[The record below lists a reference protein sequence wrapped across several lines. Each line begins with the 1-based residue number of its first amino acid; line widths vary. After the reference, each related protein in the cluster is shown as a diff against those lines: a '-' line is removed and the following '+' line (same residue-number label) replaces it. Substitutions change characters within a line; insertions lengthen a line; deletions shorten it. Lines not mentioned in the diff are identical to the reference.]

1 MTLYKEPGYDLT
13 RDFAPVSTVANVPH
27 VLVVN
32 PALGV
37 SSLNELL
44 TLARSKPG
52 QLNLASQGVGTVSH
66 LEGEMLRHMAGV
78 DFTHVP
84 YKGSAPALLDLLGGR
99 VQLMFDSVASTL
111 PQIRAGKLTPIAVTA
126 GKRVGVLPEV
136 PTMSE
141 AGLPGYQA
149 ESWLG
154 IVVPVRTPKPILER
168 LNRELVGLLGQTQT
182 IQTLQDKGLEPQGST
197 PDRFAERIRA
207 ELTLWTKLV
216 KASGATVE

>member
-1 MTLYKEPGYDLT
+1 
-13 RDFAPVSTVANVPH
+13 
-27 VLVVN
+27 
-32 PALGV
+32 
-37 SSLNELL
+37 
-44 TLARSKPG
+44 
-52 QLNLASQGVGTVSH
+52 
-66 LEGEMLRHMAGV
+66 
-78 DFTHVP
+78 
-84 YKGSAPALLDLLGGR
+84 
-99 VQLMFDSVASTL
+99 
-111 PQIRAGKLTPIAVTA
+111 
-126 GKRVGVLPEV
+126 
-136 PTMSE
+136 MSE